1 MWFEV
6 EEFIYDEASSSDESD
21 EDDVGF
27 EDATQ
32 SEFVLHRFTD
42 NKYYAAVVFENTAN
56 HVVLRCAKKIG
67 VQSNSVTFVW
77 PSREYHVVVDIETF
91 SGSDFKKLPFPT
103 FGRRGSISFD
113 MQTFGKV
120 FISYLIDSFIS
131 FRCVNI
137 LLSKIRMF
145 SMFWDMFFGT
155 QTYHLYW
162 LLFQ

>member
-56 HVVLRCAKKIG
+56 HEVLRCAKKLEYK
-67 VQSNSVTFVW
+67 VTA
-77 PSREYHVVVDIETF
+77 
-91 SGSDFKKLPFPT
+91 LLL
-103 FGRRGSISFD
+103 FGRAE
-113 MQTFGKV
+113 
-120 FISYLIDSFIS
+120 
-131 FRCVNI
+131 NI
-137 LLSKIRMF
+137 
-145 SMFWDMFFGT
+145 T
-155 QTYHLYW
+155 
-162 LLFQ
+162 

>member
-56 HVVLRCAKKIG
+56 HEVLRCAKKIG

-77 PSREYHVVVDIETF
+77 PSRKHHVVVDIETF
-91 SGSDFKKLPFPT
+91 
-103 FGRRGSISFD
+103 
-113 MQTFGKV
+113 GKV
-120 FISYLIDSFIS
+120 FISYSIDSFIS